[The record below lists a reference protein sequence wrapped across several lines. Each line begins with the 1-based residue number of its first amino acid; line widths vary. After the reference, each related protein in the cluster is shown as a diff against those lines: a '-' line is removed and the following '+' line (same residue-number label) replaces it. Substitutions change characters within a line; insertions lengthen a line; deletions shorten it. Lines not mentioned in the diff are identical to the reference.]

1 MHEQGSNIKFTGY
14 HWPLKAFFVL
24 YTDFE
29 SILKNLEKLIGI
41 ILLLAVTE
49 TKSYLLMKAW
59 TKILEWRCNFNFF
72 SEMFEEVL

>member
-41 ILLLAVTE
+41 ILMNLTLKKQENTAR
-49 TKSYLLMKAW
+49 SYWNKVVFIDESMNKNIGV
-59 TKILEWRCNFNFF
+59 K
-72 SEMFEEVL
+72 M

>member
-14 HWPLKAFFVL
+14 HWPLKAFIVL

-41 ILLLAVTE
+41 ILMNLTLKKQENTAR
-49 TKSYLLMKAW
+49 SYWNKVVFIDESMNKNIGV
-59 TKILEWRCNFNFF
+59 K
-72 SEMFEEVL
+72 M